1 MNSGARQEC
10 LNQLRILPCGDT
22 ALAVEF
28 GDRIDRRLSSAVVA
42 LGQRINTAKITGVV
56 ECVPTYRS
64 LLVHYNPLETSGDA
78 LSAQILP
85 LAQGESQSQEPAR
98 IWRIPACYEAS
109 LAPDLD
115 DVAAQCGLST
125 QEVITRHS
133 ADRYHVYML
142 GFLPGFPYMG
152 DLCPELQLPRRQDP
166 RVRVPAGAV
175 AIATDMT
182 AVYTYESPG
191 GWHLIGRTPIKFF
204 DLANTPPALLR
215 PGDQVLFEPI
225 PLAEFE
231 RLDAAIERGDFT
243 LRPAVENGDTASDG
257 GVAS

>member
-1 MNSGARQEC
+1 MSSVTRHES

-28 GDRIDRRLSSAVVA
+28 GDRIDRRVSSAVVA
-42 LGQRINTAKITGVV
+42 LGQRIGAAALAGVV

-64 LLVHYNPLETSGDA
+64 LMIHYNPLETTGDA

-85 LAQGESQSQEPAR
+85 LAQGKSRSQDSAR
-98 IWRIPACYEAS
+98 IWRIPACYESS

-115 DVAAQCGLST
+115 DVAADCGLSAD
-125 QEVITRHS
+125 EVIRRHS
-133 ADRYHVYML
+133 TERYHVYML

-175 AIATDMT
+175 AIAMDMT
-182 AVYTYESPG
+182 SVYTYESPG
-191 GWHLIGRTPIKFF
+191 GWHLIGRTPVKFF
-204 DLANTPPALLR
+204 DLAHTPPALLR
-215 PGDQVLFEPI
+215 PGDQVIFDPI

-231 RLDAAIERGDFT
+231 RLEAAIEQGDFT
-243 LRPAVENGDTASDG
+243 LQPESASNAEA
-257 GVAS
+257 AS